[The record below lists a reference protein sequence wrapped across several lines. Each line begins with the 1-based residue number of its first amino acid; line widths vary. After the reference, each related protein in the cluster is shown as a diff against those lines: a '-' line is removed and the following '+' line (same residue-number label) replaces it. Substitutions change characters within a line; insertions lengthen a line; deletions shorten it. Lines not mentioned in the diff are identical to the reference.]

1 MRITKI
7 ELENFRAFYNNY
19 VIDLSTSGKNLL
31 VYGENGSGKSSLY
44 KALKYFL
51 DSHRQNLNFLDFK
64 NIFNPKDEGHIKFSL
79 RVDKKSAEKIITWS
93 HDIKETHEGVIL
105 ESAKTKGFIDYKK
118 LLETYFLHIDND
130 RVNIYDL
137 LMSKLLPYSENEISH
152 NTFEFDYEE
161 LLKSP
166 KSKQPTELLKNYNDG
181 LSIKLDSIETK
192 ANEILKMFDYKIS
205 IQFDFAGIK
214 FDGRPKEAEKRI
226 FQKDIW
232 LQVDFFDKSKL
243 AQHHLVLNEAKLS
256 AIAISIFF
264 ASILEQPSSDLKVLA
279 LDDVLIGL
287 DMSNRMPI
295 IDILE
300 KYFSDYQIFF
310 MTYDKTWFDI
320 IRQKVSDR
328 DWKYI
333 EFFSNANNDFEV
345 PVYADNQNFIERAE
359 YYLSQGDLKSSVV
372 YLRSEFENQLK
383 KFCDKHNLAVK
394 YKLNQRKLTTE
405 DFLQPVMQKMG
416 ADVLKNEIEL
426 HRTVILNPLS
436 HSTIA
441 SIESKEVQKS
451 IEVIKRFIEK
461 LKKIDVEQQVA
472 QKQTSLNVVV
482 AKVNKEIDF
491 EKDILEK
498 VRTITTTSELND
510 FLFFTVL
517 ENIEKLSQNELEKI
531 FDELRFADKLALFD
545 LTTEANLIRIFTKKS
560 WTLEDKKLW
569 CSFVKYLD
577 EQNKIHEPLF
587 RQKLEEKNA
596 LKRNLGGYN
605 SEEYWIDCS
614 FLNQLPS
621 KQFLPEADI
630 NEDEIPF

>member
-19 VIDLSTSGKNLL
+19 LIDLGKDGKNLL

-64 NIFNPKDEGHIKFSL
+64 NIFNPKDEGHIKFSM
-79 RVDKKSAEKIITWS
+79 RADRGSAETMVTWS
-93 HDIKETHEGVIL
+93 HDTKETHDGVIL

-137 LMSKLLPYSENEISH
+137 LMLKLLPYSENEISH

-181 LSIKLDSIETK
+181 LSIKLDSIKSK

-226 FQKDIW
+226 IQREIW
-232 LQVDFFDKSKL
+232 LHVDFFNKEKLDK
-243 AQHHLVLNEAKLS
+243 HHLILNEAKLS

-295 IDILE
+295 IDILQ
-300 KYFSDYQIFF
+300 KYFTDYQIFF

-320 IRQKVSDR
+320 IRQKVTDKE
-328 DWKYI
+328 WKYI
-333 EFFSNANNDFEV
+333 EFFSNTNDDFEV

-383 KFCDKHNLAVK
+383 KFCDKHNIAVK
-394 YKLNQRKLTTE
+394 YKINQRKLTTE
-405 DFLQPVMQKMG
+405 DFLQPVMQKIG
-416 ADVLKNEIEL
+416 DDALKNEIEL

-441 SIESKEVQKS
+441 SIESKEVKKS
-451 IEVIKRFIEK
+451 IGVIQRFITK
-461 LKKIDVEQQVA
+461 LSKINEEQQIA
-472 QKQTSLNVVV
+472 QRQTLLKAVVE
-482 AKVNKEIDF
+482 KVNKELDF
-491 EKDILEK
+491 EIDIYQKLIDIKSTVVLNEFLK
-498 VRTITTTSELND
+498 EDIYKNITKFSIT
-510 FLFFTVL
+510 
-517 ENIEKLSQNELEKI
+517 ELERFFDEMRLAQKVSI
-531 FDELRFADKLALFD
+531 FDLE
-545 LTTEANLIRIFTKKS
+545 TEANFIRIFTKKD
-560 WTLEDKKLW
+560 WEARQKQIWCRFVQFLNNEGKLQDK
-569 CSFVKYLD
+569 FF
-577 EQNKIHEPLF
+577 I
-587 RQKLEEKNA
+587 QKLEEKNA
-596 LKRNLGGYN
+596 LKKEWGGYDN
-605 SEEYWIDCS
+605 QELWIECN
-614 FLNQLPS
+614 FLDKLI
-621 KQFLPEADI
+621 EA
-630 NEDEIPF
+630 EEIPF

>member
-19 VIDLSTSGKNLL
+19 LIDLGKDGKNLL

-64 NIFNPKDEGHIKFSL
+64 NIFNPKDEGHIKFSM
-79 RVDKKSAEKIITWS
+79 RADRGSAETMVTWS
-93 HDIKETHEGVIL
+93 HDTKETHDGVIL

-137 LMSKLLPYSENEISH
+137 LMLKLLPYSENEISH

-181 LSIKLDSIETK
+181 LSIKLDSIKSK

-226 FQKDIW
+226 IQREIW
-232 LQVDFFDKSKL
+232 LHVDFFNKEKLDK
-243 AQHHLVLNEAKLS
+243 HHLILNEAKLS

-295 IDILE
+295 IDILQ
-300 KYFSDYQIFF
+300 KYFTDYQIFF

-320 IRQKVSDR
+320 IRQKVTDKE
-328 DWKYI
+328 WKYI
-333 EFFSNANNDFEV
+333 EFFSNTNDDFEV

-405 DFLQPVMQKMG
+405 DFLQPVMQKIG
-416 ADVLKNEIEL
+416 DDALKSEIEL

-441 SIESKEVQKS
+441 SIESKEVKKS
-451 IEVIKRFIEK
+451 IGVIQRFITK
-461 LKKIDVEQQVA
+461 LSKINEEQQIA
-472 QKQTSLNVVV
+472 QRQTLLKAVVE
-482 AKVNKEIDF
+482 KVNKELDF
-491 EKDILEK
+491 EIDIYQKLIEIK
-498 VRTITTTSELND
+498 STVVLNEFLKEDIYKNITKFSIT
-510 FLFFTVL
+510 
-517 ENIEKLSQNELEKI
+517 ELERFFDEMRLAQKVSI
-531 FDELRFADKLALFD
+531 FDLE
-545 LTTEANLIRIFTKKS
+545 TEANFIRIFTKKD
-560 WTLEDKKLW
+560 WEA
-569 CSFVKYLD
+569 
-577 EQNKIHEPLF
+577 
-587 RQKLEEKNA
+587 RQKQIWCRFVQFLNNEGKLQDKFFIQKLAEKQS
-596 LKRNLGGYN
+596 LKQEWGGYN
-605 SEEYWIDCS
+605 NQDYWIDCD
-614 FLNQLPS
+614 FLDKLIRD
-621 KQFLPEADI
+621 E
-630 NEDEIPF
+630 EIPF

>member
-19 VIDLSTSGKNLL
+19 VIDLDKDGKNLL

-51 DSHRQNLNFLDFK
+51 DSHRQGLNFLDFK

-79 RVDKKSAEKIITWS
+79 RADKKSAEKIITWS
-93 HDIKETHEGVIL
+93 HDIRETHEGVIL

-161 LLKSP
+161 LLRSP

-181 LSIKLDSIETK
+181 LSIKLDSIKNK

-205 IQFDFAGIK
+205 IQFDFSGIK

-226 FQKDIW
+226 FQKEIW
-232 LQVDFFDKSKL
+232 LHVDFFDKEKL
-243 AQHHLVLNEAKLS
+243 DKHHLILNEAKLS

-295 IDILE
+295 IDILQ
-300 KYFSDYQIFF
+300 KYFAEYQIFF

-320 IRQKVSDR
+320 IKQKVGSQN
-328 DWKYI
+328 WKYI
-333 EFFSNANNDFEV
+333 EFFSNANDDFEI

-359 YYLSQGDLKSSVV
+359 YYLNQGDLKSSVV

-394 YKLNQRKLTTE
+394 FKINQRKLTTE
-405 DFLQPVMQKMG
+405 DFLQPVMQKIEDE
-416 ADVLKNEIEL
+416 ALKNEIEL

-441 SIESKEVQKS
+441 SVESKEVQKS
-451 IEVIKRFIEK
+451 IEVIKQFIEK
-461 LKKIDVEQQVA
+461 LKKIDVEQKVA

-482 AKVNKEIDF
+482 AKVNKEMDF

-498 VRTITTTSELND
+498 VRIITAVRDLNQ
-510 FLFFTVL
+510 FLLSTVY

-531 FDELRFADKLALFD
+531 FDELRFTSKLALFD
-545 LTTEANLIRIFTKKS
+545 LATEANLIRIFTKKE
-560 WTLEDKKLW
+560 WTLEEKKLW
-569 CSFVKYLD
+569 CGFVKYLF
-577 EQNKIHEPLF
+577 EQNKINEPLF
-587 RQKLEEKNA
+587 IQKLEEKSAIQHSWGRWN
-596 LKRNLGGYN
+596 NQ
-605 SEEYWIDCS
+605 EEYIDCN
-614 FLNQLPS
+614 FLDKLI
-621 KQFLPEADI
+621 ED
-630 NEDEIPF
+630 DEIPF

>member
-19 VIDLSTSGKNLL
+19 VIDLEKDPRGNIQNAKNLL

-79 RVDKKSAEKIITWS
+79 RADKKSAEKIITWS
-93 HDIKETHEGVIL
+93 HKDKETHESVIL

-137 LMSKLLPYSENEISH
+137 LMSKLLPYSENEITH
-152 NTFEFDYEE
+152 NTFEFNYEE
-161 LLKSP
+161 LLKNP

-181 LSIKLDSIETK
+181 LSIKLDSIKNK

-232 LQVDFFDKSKL
+232 LHVDFFDKEKL
-243 AQHHLVLNEAKLS
+243 DKHHLILNEAKLS

-295 IDILE
+295 IDILQ
-300 KYFSDYQIFF
+300 KYFAEYQIFF

-320 IRQKVSDR
+320 IKQKVGSQN
-328 DWKYI
+328 WKAI
-333 EFFSNANNDFEV
+333 EFFSNSNNDFEV

-359 YYLSQGDLKSSVV
+359 YYLNQGDLKSSVV

-405 DFLQPVMQKMG
+405 DFLQPVMKKISDD
-416 ADVLKNEIEL
+416 ALNKEIEL

-436 HSTIA
+436 HSTIS

-472 QKQTSLNVVV
+472 QKETKLEVVIE
-482 AKVNKEIDF
+482 KVNKEIHF
-491 EKDILEK
+491 EKDVLEK
-498 VRTITTTSELND
+498 IRIIATTNELNE
-510 FLFFTVL
+510 FLLTIIC
-517 ENIEKLSQNELEKI
+517 ENIEKFTITELEKI
-531 FDELRFADKLALFD
+531 FDILRFSSKLALFNL
-545 LTTEANLIRIFTKKS
+545 LTEEYLVTIFTKKD
-560 WTLEDKKLW
+560 WTVEEKKLW
-569 CSFVKYLD
+569 CNFVKYLD
-577 EQNKIHEPLF
+577 EQHKINEPLF
-587 RQKLEEKNA
+587 IQKLQEKKA
-596 LKRNLGGYN
+596 LERSWGHDG
-605 SEEYWIDCS
+605 EYYIDCD
-614 FLNQLPS
+614 FLDKLI
-621 KQFLPEADI
+621 EIHD
-630 NEDEIPF
+630 DEIPF

>member
-19 VIDLSTSGKNLL
+19 LIDLGKDGKNLL

-64 NIFNPKDEGHIKFSL
+64 NIFNPKDEGHIKFSM
-79 RVDKKSAEKIITWS
+79 RADRGSAETMVTWS
-93 HDIKETHEGVIL
+93 HDTKETHDGVIL

-137 LMSKLLPYSENEISH
+137 LMLKLLPYSENEISH

-181 LSIKLDSIETK
+181 LSIKLDSIKSK

-226 FQKDIW
+226 IQREIW
-232 LQVDFFDKSKL
+232 LHVDFFNKEKLDK
-243 AQHHLVLNEAKLS
+243 HHLILNEAKLS

-295 IDILE
+295 IDILQ
-300 KYFSDYQIFF
+300 KYFTDYQIFF

-320 IRQKVSDR
+320 IRQKVTDKE
-328 DWKYI
+328 WKYI
-333 EFFSNANNDFEV
+333 EFFSNTNDDFEV

-383 KFCDKHNLAVK
+383 KFCDKHNIAVK
-394 YKLNQRKLTTE
+394 YKINQRKLTTE
-405 DFLQPVMQKMG
+405 DFLQPVMQKIG
-416 ADVLKNEIEL
+416 DDALKNEIEL

-441 SIESKEVQKS
+441 SIESKEVKKS
-451 IEVIKRFIEK
+451 IGVIQRFITK
-461 LKKIDVEQQVA
+461 LSKINEQQQVA
-472 QKQTSLNVVV
+472 QKQTSLKAVIE
-482 AKVNKEIDF
+482 KVNKELDF
-491 EKDILEK
+491 EIDIYQKLTEIK
-498 VRTITTTSELND
+498 STVVLNEFLKEDIYKNITKFSIT
-510 FLFFTVL
+510 
-517 ENIEKLSQNELEKI
+517 ELERFFDEMRLAQKVSI
-531 FDELRFADKLALFD
+531 FDLE
-545 LTTEANLIRIFTKKS
+545 TEANFIRIFTKKD
-560 WTLEDKKLW
+560 WEARQKQIWCRFVQFLNNEGKLQDK
-569 CSFVKYLD
+569 FF
-577 EQNKIHEPLF
+577 I
-587 RQKLEEKNA
+587 QKLEEKNA
-596 LKRNLGGYN
+596 LKKEWGGYDN
-605 SEEYWIDCS
+605 QELWIECN
-614 FLNQLPS
+614 FLDKLI
-621 KQFLPEADI
+621 EA
-630 NEDEIPF
+630 EEIPF

>member
-51 DSHRQNLNFLDFK
+51 DSHRQGLNFLYFK

-79 RVDKKSAEKIITWS
+79 RADKNSAEKVVTWS

-152 NTFEFDYEE
+152 NTFEFDYDE

-181 LSIKLDSIETK
+181 LSIKLDSIKTK

-205 IQFDFAGIK
+205 IQFDFVGIK

-232 LQVDFFDKSKL
+232 LHVDFFDKSKL
-243 AQHHLVLNEAKLS
+243 VQHHLVLNEAKLS

-295 IDILE
+295 IDILQ
-300 KYFSDYQIFF
+300 KYFAEYQIFF

-320 IRQKVSDR
+320 IRQKVSDKE
-328 DWKYI
+328 WKYI
-333 EFFSNANNDFEV
+333 EFFSNANDDFEV

-405 DFLQPVMQKMG
+405 DFLQPIMNKIG
-416 ADVLKNEIEL
+416 DDILKNEIEL

-441 SIESKEVQKS
+441 SIESKEVKKS
-451 IEVIKRFIEK
+451 IEVIKGFIEK
-461 LKKIDVEQQVA
+461 LNKINVEQQA
-472 QKQTSLNVVV
+472 SKKLTSLNVVI

-491 EKDILEK
+491 EKDVLEK
-498 VRTITTTSELND
+498 IRSIDTSIELNE
-510 FLFFTVL
+510 FLLTIVHD
-517 ENIEKLSQNELEKI
+517 NIEKFTQNELEKI
-531 FDELRFADKLALFD
+531 FDELRFVTKLALFD
-545 LTTEANLIRIFTKKS
+545 VNTEANLIRIFTKKE
-560 WTLEDKKLW
+560 WVLEEKKLW
-569 CSFVKYLD
+569 CGFVKYLFEHD
-577 EQNKIHEPLF
+577 KINEPLF
-587 RQKLEEKNA
+587 IQKLKEKETLREEW
-596 LKRNLGGYN
+596 GGWNNQEKY
-605 SEEYWIDCS
+605 IDCA
-614 FLNQLPS
+614 FLNV
-621 KQFLPEADI
+621 EVD
-630 NEDEIPF
+630 DIPF

>member
-19 VIDLSTSGKNLL
+19 LIDLGKDGKNLL

-64 NIFNPKDEGHIKFSL
+64 NIFNPKDEGHIKFSM
-79 RVDKKSAEKIITWS
+79 RADRGSAETMVTWS
-93 HDIKETHEGVIL
+93 HDTKETHDGVIL

-137 LMSKLLPYSENEISH
+137 LMLKLLPYSENEISH

-181 LSIKLDSIETK
+181 LSIKLDSIKSK

-226 FQKDIW
+226 IQREIW
-232 LQVDFFDKSKL
+232 LHVDFFNKEKLDK
-243 AQHHLVLNEAKLS
+243 HHLILNEAKLS

-295 IDILE
+295 IDILQ
-300 KYFSDYQIFF
+300 KYFTDYQIFF

-320 IRQKVSDR
+320 IRQKVTDKE
-328 DWKYI
+328 WKYI
-333 EFFSNANNDFEV
+333 EFFSNTNDDFEV

-405 DFLQPVMQKMG
+405 DFLQPVMQKIG
-416 ADVLKNEIEL
+416 DDALKSEIEL

-441 SIESKEVQKS
+441 SIESKEVKKS
-451 IEVIKRFIEK
+451 IGVIQRFITK
-461 LKKIDVEQQVA
+461 LSKINEQQQVA
-472 QKQTSLNVVV
+472 QKQTSLKAVIE
-482 AKVNKEIDF
+482 KVNKELDF
-491 EKDILEK
+491 EIDIYQKLTEIK
-498 VRTITTTSELND
+498 STVVLNEFLKEDIYKNITKFSIT
-510 FLFFTVL
+510 
-517 ENIEKLSQNELEKI
+517 ELERFFDEMRLAQKVSI
-531 FDELRFADKLALFD
+531 FDLE
-545 LTTEANLIRIFTKKS
+545 TEANFIRIFTKKD
-560 WTLEDKKLW
+560 WEARQKQIWCRFVQFLNNEGKLQDK
-569 CSFVKYLD
+569 FF
-577 EQNKIHEPLF
+577 I
-587 RQKLEEKNA
+587 QKLEEKNA
-596 LKRNLGGYN
+596 LKKEWGGYDN
-605 SEEYWIDCS
+605 QELWIECN
-614 FLNQLPS
+614 FLDKLI
-621 KQFLPEADI
+621 EA
-630 NEDEIPF
+630 EEIPF

>member
-19 VIDLSTSGKNLL
+19 LIDLGKDGKNLL

-51 DSHRQNLNFLDFK
+51 DSHRQGLNFLDFK
-64 NIFNPKDEGHIKFSL
+64 NIFNPKDEGHIKFSM
-79 RVDKKSAEKIITWS
+79 RADRGSAETMVTWS
-93 HDIKETHEGVIL
+93 HDTKETHDGVIL

-137 LMSKLLPYSENEISH
+137 LMLKLLPYSENEISH

-181 LSIKLDSIETK
+181 LSIKLDSIKSK

-226 FQKDIW
+226 IQREIW
-232 LQVDFFDKSKL
+232 LHVDFFNKEKLDK
-243 AQHHLVLNEAKLS
+243 HHLILNEAKLS

-295 IDILE
+295 IDILQ
-300 KYFSDYQIFF
+300 KYFTDYQIFF

-320 IRQKVSDR
+320 IRQKVTDKE
-328 DWKYI
+328 WKYI
-333 EFFSNANNDFEV
+333 EFFSNTNDDFEV

-383 KFCDKHNLAVK
+383 KFCDKHNIAVK
-394 YKLNQRKLTTE
+394 YKINQRKLTTE
-405 DFLQPVMQKMG
+405 DFLQPVMQKIG
-416 ADVLKNEIEL
+416 DDALKNEIEL

-441 SIESKEVQKS
+441 SIESKEVKKS
-451 IEVIKRFIEK
+451 IGVIQRFITK
-461 LKKIDVEQQVA
+461 LSKINEQQQVA
-472 QKQTSLNVVV
+472 QKQTSLKAVIE
-482 AKVNKEIDF
+482 KVNKELDF
-491 EKDILEK
+491 EIDIYQKLTEIK
-498 VRTITTTSELND
+498 STVVLNEFLKEDIYKNITKFSIT
-510 FLFFTVL
+510 
-517 ENIEKLSQNELEKI
+517 ELERFFDEMRLAQKVSI
-531 FDELRFADKLALFD
+531 FDLE
-545 LTTEANLIRIFTKKS
+545 TEANFIRIFTKKD
-560 WTLEDKKLW
+560 WEARQKQIWCRFVQFLNNEGKLQDK
-569 CSFVKYLD
+569 FF
-577 EQNKIHEPLF
+577 I
-587 RQKLEEKNA
+587 QKLEEKNA
-596 LKRNLGGYN
+596 LKKEWGGYDN
-605 SEEYWIDCS
+605 QELWIECN
-614 FLNQLPS
+614 FLDKLI
-621 KQFLPEADI
+621 EA
-630 NEDEIPF
+630 EEIPF

>member
-19 VIDLSTSGKNLL
+19 VIDLSASGKNLL

-51 DSHRQNLNFLDFK
+51 DSHRQGLNFLDFK

-79 RVDKKSAEKIITWS
+79 RVDKKSAEKVVTWS
-93 HDIKETHEGVIL
+93 HDTKETHEGVIL

-130 RVNIYDL
+130 KVNIYDL

-181 LSIKLDSIETK
+181 LSIKLDSIKTK

-205 IQFDFAGIK
+205 IQFDFIGIK

-232 LQVDFFDKSKL
+232 LQVDFFDKEKL
-243 AQHHLVLNEAKLS
+243 HKHHLVLNEAKLS

-320 IRQKVSDR
+320 IRQKVSDK

-333 EFFSNANNDFEV
+333 EFFSNSNDDFEV

-372 YLRSEFENQLK
+372 YLRSEFENALK
-383 KFCDKHNLAVK
+383 KFCDKHNLMVK
-394 YKLNQRKLTTE
+394 YKINQRKLTTE
-405 DFLQPVMQKMG
+405 DFLQPVNKKL
-416 ADVLKNEIEL
+416 DDKKLSEEIEL

-436 HSTIA
+436 HSTIS
-441 SIESKEVQKS
+441 SIESKEVKKS
-451 IEVIKRFIEK
+451 IEVIKIFIDK
-461 LKKIDVEQQVA
+461 LKKVNTAQSEIQQNTKLDKVIEE
-472 QKQTSLNVVV
+472 
-482 AKVNKEIDF
+482 VNKEIDF
-491 EKDILEK
+491 EKDVIQRLQN
-498 VRTITTTSELND
+498 ITTTIELNE
-510 FLFFTVL
+510 FLKSIIY
-517 ENIEKLSQNELEKI
+517 ENIEKINHTELEKI
-531 FDELRFADKLALFD
+531 FDEMRFAQKLSLFNLD
-545 LTTEANLIRIFTKKS
+545 TEASLIRIFTKKE
-560 WTLEDKKLW
+560 WNLEEKKLW

-577 EQNKIHEPLF
+577 EQNKINEPLF
-587 RQKLEEKNA
+587 IQKLEEKNA
-596 LKRNLGGYN
+596 LKRNFNGYN
-605 SEEYWIDCS
+605 GEEYLIDCS
-614 FLNQLPS
+614 FIDKLI
-621 KQFLPEADI
+621 KD
-630 NEDEIPF
+630 DEIPF

>member
-19 VIDLSTSGKNLL
+19 LIDLGKDGKNLL

-64 NIFNPKDEGHIKFSL
+64 NIFNPKDEGHIKFSM
-79 RVDKKSAEKIITWS
+79 RADRGSAETMVTWS
-93 HDIKETHEGVIL
+93 HDTKETHDGVIL

-137 LMSKLLPYSENEISH
+137 LMLKLLPYSENEITH
-152 NTFEFDYEE
+152 NAFEFDYEE

-181 LSIKLDSIETK
+181 LSIKLDSIKSK

-226 FQKDIW
+226 IQREIW
-232 LQVDFFDKSKL
+232 LHVDFFNKEKLDK
-243 AQHHLVLNEAKLS
+243 HHLILNEAKLS

-295 IDILE
+295 IDILQ
-300 KYFSDYQIFF
+300 KYFTDYQIFF

-320 IRQKVSDR
+320 IRQKVTDKE
-328 DWKYI
+328 WKYI
-333 EFFSNANNDFEV
+333 EFFSNTNDDFEV

-383 KFCDKHNLAVK
+383 KFCDKHNIAVK
-394 YKLNQRKLTTE
+394 YKINQRKLTTE
-405 DFLQPVMQKMG
+405 DFLQPVMQKIG
-416 ADVLKNEIEL
+416 DDALKNEIEL

-441 SIESKEVQKS
+441 SIESKEVKKS
-451 IEVIKRFIEK
+451 IGVIQRFITK
-461 LKKIDVEQQVA
+461 LSKINEQQQVA
-472 QKQTSLNVVV
+472 QKQTSLKAVIE
-482 AKVNKEIDF
+482 KVNKELDF
-491 EKDILEK
+491 EIDIYQKLTEIK
-498 VRTITTTSELND
+498 STVVLNEFLKEDIYKNITKFSIT
-510 FLFFTVL
+510 
-517 ENIEKLSQNELEKI
+517 ELERFFDEMRLAQKVSI
-531 FDELRFADKLALFD
+531 FDLE
-545 LTTEANLIRIFTKKS
+545 TEANFIRIFTKKD
-560 WTLEDKKLW
+560 WEARQKQIWCRFVQFLNNEGKLQDK
-569 CSFVKYLD
+569 FF
-577 EQNKIHEPLF
+577 I
-587 RQKLEEKNA
+587 QKLEEKNA
-596 LKRNLGGYN
+596 LKKEWGGYDN
-605 SEEYWIDCS
+605 QELWIECN
-614 FLNQLPS
+614 FLDKLI
-621 KQFLPEADI
+621 EA
-630 NEDEIPF
+630 EEIPF

>member
-19 VIDLSTSGKNLL
+19 VIDLEKDSKGNIQNAKNLL

-51 DSHRQNLNFLDFK
+51 DSHRQGLNFLDFK
-64 NIFNPKDEGHIKFSL
+64 NIFNPKDEGYIKFSL

-130 RVNIYDL
+130 KVNIYDL
-137 LMSKLLPYSENEISH
+137 LMSKLLPFSENEITH
-152 NTFEFDYEE
+152 NAFESDYEE
-161 LLKSP
+161 ILNSP
-166 KSKQPTELLKNYNDG
+166 KSKQPIELLKNYNDG
-181 LSIKLDSIETK
+181 LSIKLDSIKAK

-232 LQVDFFDKSKL
+232 LQVDFFDKEKL
-243 AQHHLVLNEAKLS
+243 HKHHLVLNEAKLS

-287 DMSNRMPI
+287 DMSNRIPI

-320 IRQKVSDR
+320 IRQKVSDK

-333 EFFSNANNDFEV
+333 EFFSNSNDDFEV

-359 YYLSQGDLKSSVV
+359 YYLNQGDLKSSVV

-383 KFCDKHNLAVK
+383 KFCDKHNLHVR
-394 YKLNQRKLTTE
+394 YKIIQRVLQTE
-405 DFLQPVMQKMG
+405 DFLQPVSEKIK
-416 ADVLKNEIEL
+416 DIDLVNEIKL

-482 AKVNKEIDF
+482 AKVNKEINF
-491 EKDILEK
+491 ENDVLEK

-531 FDELRFADKLALFD
+531 FDEMRFAQKLSLFNLD
-545 LTTEANLIRIFTKKS
+545 TEASLIRIFTKKEWS
-560 WTLEDKKLW
+560 FEEKKLW

-577 EQNKIHEPLF
+577 EQNKINEPLF
-587 RQKLEEKNA
+587 IQKLEEKNA
-596 LKRNLGGYN
+596 LKRNFNEYN
-605 SEEYWIDCS
+605 GEEYWIDCS
-614 FLNQLPS
+614 FIDKLI
-621 KQFLPEADI
+621 KD
-630 NEDEIPF
+630 DEIPF